1 MFPNLVAATSQRWI
15 VMFTIADEMKFT
27 NPARLPVYQIPI
39 RRRKPRLAFFGQ
51 PLAARVNTSYT
62 RVVTAKPC
70 YEKSQLTVLRSGKNS
85 PPVLSPVAFPQPLLD
100 TRAFDR
106 RASETWPCLLAC
118 RVEALLMQKAVDIE
132 RANLGQER
140 PRSLR
145 LLRQAITA

>member
-1 MFPNLVAATSQRWI
+1 MIARPKAPRPADPNGRAGTCHKA
-15 VMFTIADEMKFT
+15 
-27 NPARLPVYQIPI
+27 PAGKRQDRCQIPI

-51 PLAARVNTSYT
+51 PLAARVNASYT
-62 RVVTAKPC
+62 RVGTAKPC
-70 YEKSQLTVLRSGKNS
+70 YEKSQLTAVRSGKNS

-118 RVEALLMQKAVDIE
+118 RVEALLMQKEVDIE
-132 RANLGQER
+132 RAKLGQER

-145 LLRQAITA
+145 LRRQAITA